1 MSNNEKKEII
11 KKRLA
16 NGDTR
21 SWNEIAADLELEIW
35 TRLHKGDAYMEQQ
48 RPKKNSKS

>member
-1 MSNNEKKEII
+1 MSSQEKKEVIQ
-11 KKRLA
+11 KRIA

-35 TRLHKGDAYMEQQ
+35 TRMHKGDAYMEQQ
-48 RPKKNSKS
+48 RKVKK